1 MELQR
6 WGLRRPFL
14 PDPEWLVKSNAM
26 GHGGVSKIFEIAVYH
41 CLTQECSTQPSLVG
55 FWNSSKH
62 NFRKN
67 DLIIITIYPSRLNLH
82 SYCCTIAAIGIIE
95 IKAILMQFYR
105 ILYNKLSAIKQK
117 EFAETSN
124 RFKYIW
130 KNLSYHNHFWRLQ
143 YDTFASSF
151 SSRLFAK
158 TRVGWKK
165 SKWKRMRWTAYFTF
179 SIIKIIGNG
188 VCYNILKNKRGRRKI
203 DENYCVKIL
212 TR

>member
-1 MELQR
+1 M
-6 WGLRRPFL
+6 
-14 PDPEWLVKSNAM
+14 
-26 GHGGVSKIFEIAVYH
+26 
-41 CLTQECSTQPSLVG
+41 VG

-105 ILYNKLSAIKQK
+105 ILYNKLSAIKQE
-117 EFAETSN
+117 EFAEISN

-130 KNLSYHNHFWRLQ
+130 KKVYLTTIISEGSNMIHSHPRFPPDCLPKLEW
-143 YDTFASSF
+143 D
-151 SSRLFAK
+151 
-158 TRVGWKK
+158 GKK

-179 SIIKIIGNG
+179 SVTKIIGNG
-188 VCYNILKNKRGRRKI
+188 VCYNILKNKRGQRKI
-203 DENYCVKIL
+203 DEKFYPDSTIIIIFYLLSTSRHSQLCKALI
-212 TR
+212 